1 MKYSFTIPGRMR
13 GLNEYR
19 DSCRRNAKGGGR
31 MKRKE
36 QDWVVFCIRNK
47 LRGVHIKHPVIIH
60 YHWYEPNRR
69 RDLDNIAGFGHKV
82 IQDALVEC
90 GVLANDGW
98 KEVCGFTDTFSV
110 SQKEPYITVELEEVI
125 R

>member
-13 GLNEYR
+13 GLNEYI

-90 GVLANDGW
+90 LPMMDG
-98 KEVCGFTDTFSV
+98 KRYADSRTPSPSPRKSLTL
-110 SQKEPYITVELEEVI
+110 Q
-125 R
+125 

>member
-13 GLNEYR
+13 GLNEYI

-60 YHWYEPNRR
+60 YHWY
-69 RDLDNIAGFGHKV
+69 GHKV

>member
-1 MKYSFTIPGRMR
+1 M
-13 GLNEYR
+13 
-19 DSCRRNAKGGGR
+19 
-31 MKRKE
+31 
-36 QDWVVFCIRNK
+36 
-47 LRGVHIKHPVIIH
+47 
-60 YHWYEPNRR
+60 
-69 RDLDNIAGFGHKV
+69 

>member
-1 MKYSFTIPGRMR
+1 MKYSFTIHGRLK
-13 GLNEYR
+13 GLNDYI
-19 DSCRRNAKGGGR
+19 DACRRNPKGGGR
-31 MKRKE
+31 FKHKE
-36 QDWVVFCIRNK
+36 QAWVSLCVRNK
-47 LRGVHIKHPVIIH
+47 LRGVKIRHPVIIH

-110 SQKEPYITVELEEVI
+110 TKKEPCVAVELEEVEE
-125 R
+125 